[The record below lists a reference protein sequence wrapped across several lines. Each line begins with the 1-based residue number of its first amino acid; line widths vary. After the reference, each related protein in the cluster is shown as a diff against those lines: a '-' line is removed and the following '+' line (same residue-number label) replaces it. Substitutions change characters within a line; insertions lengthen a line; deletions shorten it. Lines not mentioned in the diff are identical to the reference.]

1 MQENGSD
8 FTLSKPTEGVKLSG
22 AAAGGAPSAPAKRN
36 CKWIDSLETPAW
48 RGPKVQRTNRKQWE
62 CSDYEYIMAQAAS
75 RTNLSGNRTE
85 KILDRYS

>member
-22 AAAGGAPSAPAKRN
+22 AAAGGATVNGSTLWRHPLGGGRRCNVRIGSSRSAVTMK
-36 CKWIDSLETPAW
+36 
-48 RGPKVQRTNRKQWE
+48 
-62 CSDYEYIMAQAAS
+62 YIMAQAAS

>member
-22 AAAGGAPSAPAKRN
+22 AAAGGATVNGST
-36 CKWIDSLETPAW
+36 LW
-48 RGPKVQRTNRKQWE
+48 RHPLGGGRRCNVRIGSSRE

>member
-1 MQENGSD
+1 MKFAGKRQRFYLIKAYRRSK
-8 FTLSKPTEGVKLSG
+8 TLRCRS
-22 AAAGGAPSAPAKRN
+22 RRCN